1 MSIKYNQELMNM
13 QRNQLLAQ
21 ASVDDLK
28 RGYVFDVTQ
37 DRFLCLCCGFKT
49 EPGQIYR
56 SADAYYDAEKF
67 IRIHIDTE
75 HGSALQILLQL
86 DKRWT
91 GLTELQTQLINLFA
105 GGVSDQEIASQLG
118 TGSVSTIRNHRFLL
132 REKLKQ
138 AKCFLAIGELMEEL
152 SQTKSTV
159 PMAKIP
165 ATVSAE
171 EQKIIATY
179 FPQGIDG
186 PLTTY
191 PGREKRRLI
200 ILRQL
205 TERFVPHRAYSE
217 KEVNAILSAAYEDHV
232 LLRRQ
237 LIDYGFLSR
246 RPDGSEYRR
255 CNTMEEPTQNT
266 EEEDI
271 MDPERKKALL
281 REYKET
287 PLPMGVFQIKNN
299 VTGKLLLLK
308 ALNLPGIINRHQL
321 ELRRGMHRNRQ
332 LQQDWNQ
339 YGESAFSF
347 DILDSL
353 KPEEYLPEYYP
364 TALNDLFDVWL
375 EKLQPFG
382 DAGYHKPQ

>member
-1 MSIKYNQELMNM
+1 M

-21 ASVDDLK
+21 ASVNDLK

-255 CNTMEEPTQNT
+255 CNTMEEPTRNT

>member
-1 MSIKYNQELMNM
+1 M
-13 QRNQLLAQ
+13 QRNQLLSQ
-21 ASVDDLK
+21 ASVADLK
-28 RGYVFDVTQ
+28 RGYIFDATQ
-37 DRFLCLCCGFKT
+37 DRFFCLCCGFKT

-56 SADAYYDAEKF
+56 NADNFYDAEKF
-67 IRIHIDTE
+67 IRIHIETE
-75 HGSALQILLQL
+75 HGSPLQILLQL

-91 GLTELQTQLINLFA
+91 GLTELQTQLIGLFA
-105 GGVSDQEIASQLG
+105 GGVSDQEIAGQLG
-118 TGSVSTIRNHRFLL
+118 SGSVSTIRNHRFLL

-152 SQTKSTV
+152 SQTKSTAPV
-159 PMAKIP
+159 AKE
-165 ATVSAE
+165 TGSVSAA
-171 EQKIIATY
+171 EQKILATY
-179 FPQGIDG
+179 FPQGIEG
-186 PLTTY
+186 PLATY

-200 ILRQL
+200 VLRQL
-205 TERFVPHRAYSE
+205 AERFSPDRAYDE
-217 KEVNAILSAAYEDHV
+217 KEVNAVLSAAYEDHV
-232 LLRRQ
+232 LLRRH

-255 CNTMEEPTQNT
+255 NDATALAPQNNT
-266 EEEDI
+266 EEADT
-271 MDPERKKALL
+271 MDSERKKALL

-321 ELRRGMHRNRQ
+321 ELRRGMHRNSQ
-332 LQQDWNQ
+332 LQADWNQ
-339 YGESAFSF
+339 YGETAFSF
-347 DILDSL
+347 DVLATL

-364 TALNDLFDVWL
+364 TAVNDLFEAWL

-382 DAGYHKPQ
+382 DSGYNKPK

>member
-1 MSIKYNQELMNM
+1 M
-13 QRNQLLAQ
+13 QRNHALTQ
-21 ASVDDLK
+21 ASVSDLK
-28 RGYVFDVTQ
+28 RGYVFAAAQ
-37 DRFLCLCCGFKT
+37 DRFHCLCCGFKT

-67 IRIHIDTE
+67 MRIHIETE
-75 HGSALQILLQL
+75 PGSPLQILLQL

-91 GLTELQTQLINLFA
+91 GLTELQTQLISLFSD
-105 GGVSDQEIASQLG
+105 GVNDQEITSQLG

-152 SQTKSTV
+152 SQTKSTAPV
-159 PMAKIP
+159 AKE
-165 ATVSAE
+165 TVSVSAA
-171 EQKIIATY
+171 EQKILAIY
-179 FPQGIDG
+179 FPQGIEG
-186 PLTTY
+186 PLATY

-200 ILRQL
+200 VLRQL
-205 TERFVPHRAYSE
+205 AERFSPDRAYDE
-217 KEVNAILSAAYEDHV
+217 KEVNAVLSAAYEDHV
-232 LLRRQ
+232 LLRRH

-255 CNTMEEPTQNT
+255 NDATALAPQNNT
-266 EEEDI
+266 EEADT
-271 MDPERKKALL
+271 MDSERKKALL

-321 ELRRGMHRNRQ
+321 ELRRGMHRNSQ
-332 LQQDWNQ
+332 LQADWNQ
-339 YGESAFSF
+339 YGEAAFSF
-347 DILDSL
+347 DILATL
-353 KPEEYLPEYYP
+353 KPDEYLPEYYP
-364 TALNDLFDVWL
+364 TAVNDLFEAWL

-382 DAGYHKPQ
+382 DAGYNKSK

>member
-1 MSIKYNQELMNM
+1 M

-105 GGVSDQEIASQLG
+105 GGVSDQEIANQLG

-255 CNTMEEPTQNT
+255 CNTMEEPTRNT

>member
-1 MSIKYNQELMNM
+1 M
-13 QRNQLLAQ
+13 QRNQLIALAS
-21 ASVDDLK
+21 ADDLK
-28 RGYVFDVTQ
+28 RGYLFDPTQ
-37 DRFLCLCCGFKT
+37 DKFSCLGCGFKT

-56 SADAYYDAEKF
+56 AADAYYDAEKF
-67 IRIHIDTE
+67 MRIHIESE
-75 HGSALQILLQL
+75 HGSPLQILLQL

-91 GLTELQTQLINLFA
+91 GLTELQTQLIGLFA
-105 GGVSDQEIASQLG
+105 GGVSDQAIAGQIG
-118 TGSVSTIRNHRFLL
+118 ADSVSTIRNHRFLL

-138 AKCFLAIGELMEEL
+138 AKCFLAIGELMEDRA
-152 SQTKSTV
+152 QIKTAHPTAKSAV
-159 PMAKIP
+159 S
-165 ATVSAE
+165 VSAA
-171 EQKIIATY
+171 EQKILATY
-179 FPQGIDG
+179 FPQGEDG

-200 ILRQL
+200 VLRQL
-205 TERFVPHRAYSE
+205 AERFSPNRSYTE

-255 CNTMEEPTQNT
+255 CDAAATTHQNT
-266 EEEDI
+266 EEDEV
-271 MDPERKKALL
+271 MDPERKKVLL

-287 PLPMGVFQIKNN
+287 PLPMGIFQIKNN
-299 VTGKLLLLK
+299 ATGKLLLLK

-339 YGESAFSF
+339 YGETAFSF
-347 DILDSL
+347 DILATL

-364 TALNDLFDVWL
+364 TAVNDLFDAWL

-382 DAGYHKPQ
+382 DAGYNKPQ

>member
-1 MSIKYNQELMNM
+1 M
-13 QRNQLLAQ
+13 QRNQVMTQ
-21 ASVDDLK
+21 ASVNDLK
-28 RGYVFDVTQ
+28 RGYVFAAAQ
-37 DRFLCLCCGFKT
+37 DRFHCLCCGFKT

-56 SADAYYDAEKF
+56 AADAYYDAEKF
-67 IRIHIDTE
+67 IRIHIETE
-75 HGSALQILLQL
+75 HGSPLQILLQL

-91 GLTELQTQLINLFA
+91 GLTELQTQLIGLFA
-105 GGVSDQEIASQLG
+105 GGVSDQEIAGQLG
-118 TGSVSTIRNHRFLL
+118 SGSVSTIRNHRFLL

-152 SQTKSTV
+152 SQTKSTAPV
-159 PMAKIP
+159 AKE
-165 ATVSAE
+165 TGSVSAA
-171 EQKIIATY
+171 EQKILATY
-179 FPQGIDG
+179 FPQGIEG
-186 PLTTY
+186 PLATY

-200 ILRQL
+200 VLRQL
-205 TERFVPHRAYSE
+205 AERFSTDRAYDE
-217 KEVNAILSAAYEDHV
+217 KEVNAVLSAAYEDHV
-232 LLRRQ
+232 LLRRH

-255 CNTMEEPTQNT
+255 NDATALAPQNNT
-266 EEEDI
+266 EEADT
-271 MDPERKKALL
+271 MDSERKKALL

-321 ELRRGMHRNRQ
+321 ELRRGMHRNSQ
-332 LQQDWNQ
+332 LQADWNQ
-339 YGESAFSF
+339 YGETAFSF
-347 DILDSL
+347 DVLATL

-364 TALNDLFDVWL
+364 TAVNDLFEAWL

-382 DAGYHKPQ
+382 DSGYNKPK

>member
-1 MSIKYNQELMNM
+1 M

-28 RGYVFDVTQ
+28 RGYVFDATQ
-37 DRFLCLCCGFKT
+37 DRFLCLRCGFKT

-105 GGVSDQEIASQLG
+105 GGVSDQEIANQLG

>member
-1 MSIKYNQELMNM
+1 M
-13 QRNQLLAQ
+13 QRNQTLTQ
-21 ASVDDLK
+21 ASVSELK
-28 RGYVFDVTQ
+28 RGYIFAATQ
-37 DRFLCLCCGFKT
+37 DRFHCLCCGFKT

-56 SADAYYDAEKF
+56 AADAYYDAEKF
-67 IRIHIDTE
+67 MRIHIETE
-75 HGSALQILLQL
+75 HGSPLQILLQL

-105 GGVSDQEIASQLG
+105 NGVNDQEIAGQLG

-152 SQTKSTV
+152 SQTKSIA
-159 PMAKIP
+159 PMAKKP

-171 EQKIIATY
+171 EQKILATY
-179 FPQGIDG
+179 FPQGVDG
-186 PLTTY
+186 PLATY

-200 ILRQL
+200 VLRQL
-205 TERFVPHRAYSE
+205 AERFSPDRAYNE

-237 LIDYGFLSR
+237 LIDYGLLSR

-255 CNTMEEPTQNT
+255 SDASAASHQDT
-266 EEEDI
+266 EEEET
-271 MDPERKKALL
+271 MDNERKKALL

-299 VTGKLLLLK
+299 VNGKLLLLK

-347 DILDSL
+347 DILATL
-353 KPEEYLPEYYP
+353 KPEEFLPEYYP
-364 TALNDLFDVWL
+364 TAVNDLFEAWL
-375 EKLQPFG
+375 EKLQPF
-382 DAGYHKPQ
+382 DEAGYNKPQ